1 MKSKHITLCVFL
13 SFLAAL
19 IVLGILG
26 DSLPHDHV
34 DRYKYADAFA
44 ENMAASMCK
53 DLTPYKG
60 LTASEAIGLLE
71 AERQTYIPVNTY
83 KVVDDARA
91 GDRDRVLRVLI
102 FADSPESRAYAVKV
116 FYPTRSGYAW
126 HLVTHLC
133 ETVPDKILEEKH
145 ILLLGGH

>member
-1 MKSKHITLCVFL
+1 MKSKHITLCVIL
-13 SFLAAL
+13 SVLAVL
-19 IVLGILG
+19 IMSLIMT
-26 DSLPHDHV
+26 DFLPHDCV
-34 DRYKYADAFA
+34 DRYEYAAWFA
-44 ENMAASMCK
+44 EAVAASMCR
-53 DLTPYKG
+53 DLTPYKD
-60 LTASEAIGLLE
+60 LTASEAIGFLE
-71 AERQTYIPVNTY
+71 AERLAYIGVNLY

-102 FADSPESRAYAVKV
+102 FADSPDSRGYAVKV
-116 FYPTRSGYAW
+116 FYPTKNGYAW